1 MSSREQAQWEA
12 LLSSRCP
19 VYINEDSARG
29 QAGKSKT
36 QDGAPQEAGTRHC
49 SKHRQAGAAP
59 TRLHAPSQGRPTP
72 APRKKKTRARDGA

>member
-36 QDGAPQEAGTRHC
+36 QDGAPQEAGTRH
-49 SKHRQAGAAP
+49 QALLKAQTGRGSSHTAARSVSGQTYACP
-59 TRLHAPSQGRPTP
+59 KEKEDKG
-72 APRKKKTRARDGA
+72 